1 MLEGLTKCE
10 DDLLDVP
17 SYGKPLGKAILQG
30 RRKLFC
36 PHVHTALR
44 MRGKK
49 KRHKKKTTVVRP
61 KPVRPGRL
69 RRPWI
74 VRFSGTCKV
83 ESSTPGEPAAFFDS
97 ENVEELVLKGSI
109 KLCAEFANF
118 IESQDVATL

>member
-17 SYGKPLGKAILQG
+17 SYGNRSERPFYRDGG
-30 RRKLFC
+30 SYFVHMST
-36 PHVHTALR
+36 PHCACAEKT
-44 MRGKK
+44 GTKK
-49 KRHKKKTTVVRP
+49 QTVVRP

-69 RRPWI
+69 RRPSI

-97 ENVEELVLKGSI
+97 ENVEVLVLKGSI